1 MVGVLSLVKSG
12 ASTVIVGAVVS
23 TVPGSVAVAL
33 LPVLSLTVAFAVYS
47 PSANGV
53 TASTL

>member
-1 MVGVLSLVKSG
+1 M
-12 ASTVIVGAVVS
+12 VGAVVS

-33 LPVLSLTVAFAVYS
+33 LPALSLTVALAVYS

-53 TASTL
+53 IASTLYVPFAFTVVLTV